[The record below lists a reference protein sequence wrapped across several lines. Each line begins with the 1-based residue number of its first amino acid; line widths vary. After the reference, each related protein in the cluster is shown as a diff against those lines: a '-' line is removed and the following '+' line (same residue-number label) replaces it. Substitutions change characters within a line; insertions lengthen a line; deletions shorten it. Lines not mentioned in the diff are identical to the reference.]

1 MQTHPEWARSTR
13 KTILNGVDTNG
24 GGIANL
30 RVVGMRGIYA
40 FCGAVVVSILL
51 SLIVDL
57 FDHQA
62 KEQVW
67 DEQTRALGQ

>member
-1 MQTHPEWARSTR
+1 M
-13 KTILNGVDTNG
+13 ILNGVDTNG

-51 SLIVDL
+51 NLIVDI
-57 FDHQA
+57 FDH
-62 KEQVW
+62 
-67 DEQTRALGQ
+67 